1 MPSEYSAFLEEGE
14 RVDHVI
20 KALAGMNRWM
30 ALLLAAI
37 IGLGVSLLLSSFGFG
52 PIVGVL
58 VLLIVFTRLYARRLI
73 LVTDRAVVL
82 LAGSRF
88 TFKPTAL
95 LDRLPV
101 DTPLGPAPGTVAAA
115 AARRAQALRERP
127 LDPHRVQGRDRT
139 SRRRAALA
147 AYASGAEVGIGEG
160 PPPFLGNKRAT
171 NGPFAT

>member
-1 MPSEYSAFLEEGE
+1 VPGEYSPFLDDGE

-20 KALAGMNRWM
+20 KALAGMNRWL

-58 VLLIVFTRLYARRLI
+58 VLVVVFTRLYARRLI

-95 LDRLPV
+95 IDRLPI
-101 DTPLGPAPGTVAAA
+101 DTPLGPLKGLWLELLLGPHKLYVSARSIRTVSAVETE
-115 AARRAQALRERP
+115 RRDGERP
-127 LDPHRVQGRDRT
+127 
-139 SRRRAALA
+139 
-147 AYASGAEVGIGEG
+147 
-160 PPPFLGNKRAT
+160 
-171 NGPFAT
+171 

>member
-37 IGLGVSLLLSSFGFG
+37 IGLGVSLLLSSF
-52 PIVGVL
+52 
-58 VLLIVFTRLYARRLI
+58 TRLYARRLI

-101 DTPLGPAPGTVAAA
+101 DTPLGPLQGLWLQLQLGEHKLYVSARSIRTVSKVETE
-115 AARRAQALRERP
+115 RRDGERP
-127 LDPHRVQGRDRT
+127 
-139 SRRRAALA
+139 
-147 AYASGAEVGIGEG
+147 
-160 PPPFLGNKRAT
+160 
-171 NGPFAT
+171 

>member
-1 MPSEYSAFLEEGE
+1 VPSEYSQFLEDGE

-20 KALAGMNRWM
+20 KALAGTNRWL

-58 VLLIVFTRLYARRLI
+58 VLVVVFTRLYARRLI

-88 TFKPTAL
+88 SFRPTAL

-101 DTPLGPAPGTVAAA
+101 DTPLGPLKGLWLELQLGTHKLYVS
-115 AARRAQALRERP
+115 ARSIRTVSAVETER
-127 LDPHRVQGRDRT
+127 RD
-139 SRRRAALA
+139 
-147 AYASGAEVGIGEG
+147 G
-160 PPPFLGNKRAT
+160 KR
-171 NGPFAT
+171 P

>member
-14 RVDHVI
+14 RVDHMI
-20 KALAGMNRWM
+20 KALAGMNRWL
-30 ALLLAAI
+30 ALGLAAI

-58 VLLIVFTRLYARRLI
+58 VLFVVFTRLYARRLI

-88 TFKPTAL
+88 TFKPTAV

-101 DTPLGPAPGTVAAA
+101 DTPLGPLQGLWPQLQLGTHKLYVS
-115 AARRAQALRERP
+115 ARSIRTVSKVETERRDGERP
-127 LDPHRVQGRDRT
+127 
-139 SRRRAALA
+139 
-147 AYASGAEVGIGEG
+147 
-160 PPPFLGNKRAT
+160 
-171 NGPFAT
+171 